1 MLFRMAMNP
10 KAIELQARTHRF
22 ATAVIKF
29 CEGLPKSPASQKIVD
44 QLLDSSGSTD
54 SNYRAT
60 CRARSPIEFIA
71 KIGVAAEEA
80 DESKGW
86 LELLVSSKHTTLEE
100 AGALIQEADELTA
113 IFVKSRKTAER
124 NQRERERLAKAARE
138 AAAIGRRRR
147 IRDGP

>member
-1 MLFRMAMNP
+1 MQCPAGMNP
-10 KAIELQARTHRF
+10 KAIELQARTQRF

-29 CEGLPKSPASQKIVD
+29 CQRLGNDAATQKIVG

-60 CRARSPIEFIA
+60 CRARSPDEFIA

-86 LELLVSSKHTTLEE
+86 LQLLVASNL
-100 AGALIQEADELTA
+100 ARIDDARDLIQESDELTA
-113 IFVKSRKTAER
+113 IFVASRKTA
-124 NQRERERLAKAARE
+124 QRRKAEGDRIQKQLRE
-138 AAAIGRRRR
+138 GNRRR
-147 IRDGP
+147 PPK

>member
-1 MLFRMAMNP
+1 MASRLQCPAAINA
-10 KAIELQARTHRF
+10 KAIELQARTQRF

-29 CEGLPKSPASQKIVD
+29 CQRLPQDAATQKIVS

-60 CRARSPIEFIA
+60 CRARSPDEFIS

-86 LELLVSSKHTTLEE
+86 LQLLVASNL
-100 AGALIQEADELTA
+100 ARIDDARDLIQESHELTA
-113 IFVKSRKTAER
+113 IFVASRKTAKRRKE
-124 NQRERERLAKAARE
+124 ERERLQKQLR
-138 AAAIGRRRR
+138 GPTRRQR
-147 IRDGP
+147 PK